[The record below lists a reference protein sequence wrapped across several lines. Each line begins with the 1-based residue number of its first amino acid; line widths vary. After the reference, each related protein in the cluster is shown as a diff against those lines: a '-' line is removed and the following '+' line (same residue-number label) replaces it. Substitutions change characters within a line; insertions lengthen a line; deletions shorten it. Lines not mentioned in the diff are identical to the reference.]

1 MDRDGKKRFVWTTG
15 PYLIQYALAHSSQED
30 AKKLEDADEKPESP
44 ENGLYFLLCNN
55 RWGMNFPQWFG

>member
-1 MDRDGKKRFVWTTG
+1 MDRDGKKRFVRTTG
-15 PYLIQYALAHSSQED
+15 SHLIQYALAHSSQED